1 MKLLHIADL
10 HFGKSLHECSLIEK
24 DQPYWKDKFLELV
37 SREKPDAVLIAGDVY
52 DRSTPSGE
60 AVKLLDEMITELS
73 EKDIKVF
80 MVSGNHDSGQKLSFG
95 SRLLEK
101 QNIYIS
107 GILSEELMHVTLYDE
122 YGPVTFWMMPYIFP
136 ALAASVLKDNT
147 IHDYDT
153 AVRRILE
160 KQDIDFSQRNVI
172 IAHQNVTVNGAEAE
186 RGGSETMVG
195 GVGAVDYSAFDGFT
209 YVALG
214 HIHAA
219 QPVGRNEVRYAGSP
233 LCYHF
238 SETKQNKKGP
248 VLIELG
254 DVNETPKIDVLLIE
268 PLHNMRE
275 ITCDFETIIRN
286 EMASDKRNE
295 YVRVVLTDGRSRPD
309 AAEQLRAVFA
319 SHGTVMLEIVN
330 EINFSGVSK
339 APSVTSS
346 SQKST
351 GEMFRDFFFERNGD
365 TAPDEKENEI
375 IDFLSHEVSSH
386 ISEEKCSEPSDDSV
400 EEFLKFIFSQ
410 EEK

>member
-1 MKLLHIADL
+1 
-10 HFGKSLHECSLIEK
+10 
-24 DQPYWKDKFLELV
+24 
-37 SREKPDAVLIAGDVY
+37 
-52 DRSTPSGE
+52 
-60 AVKLLDEMITELS
+60 MITELS
-73 EKDIKVF
+73 EKNIKVF

-107 GILSEELMHVTLYDE
+107 GILSEELLHVTLYDE

-195 GVGAVDYSAFDGFT
+195 GVGAVDYTAFDGFT
-209 YVALG
+209 YAALG

-238 SETKQNKKGP
+238 SETKQNRKGP

-254 DVNETPKIDVLLIE
+254 DVNEAPKTDVILIE

-275 ITCDFETIIRN
+275 ITGDFETIIKN
-286 EMASDKRNE
+286 EMESDKRNE
-295 YVRVVLTDGRSRPD
+295 YVRVVLTDGRLRPD

-346 SQKST
+346 QKST

-375 IDFLSHEVSSH
+375 IDFLSHEVSRH
-386 ISEEKCSEPSDDSV
+386 IGEEKCSDPSDDSV

>member
-10 HFGKSLHECSLIEK
+10 HFGKSLHECSLIEE

-73 EKDIKVF
+73 EKNIKVF

-160 KQDIDFSQRNVI
+160 KQNIDFSQRNVI

-195 GVGAVDYSAFDGFT
+195 GVGAVDYTAFDGFT
-209 YVALG
+209 YAALG

-238 SETKQNKKGP
+238 SETKQNRKGP

-254 DVNETPKIDVLLIE
+254 DVNEAPKTDVILIE

-275 ITCDFETIIRN
+275 ITCDFETIIKN
-286 EMASDKRNE
+286 EMESDKRNE
-295 YVRVVLTDGRSRPD
+295 YVRVVLTDGRLRPD

-375 IDFLSHEVSSH
+375 IDFLSHEVSRH
-386 ISEEKCSEPSDDSV
+386 IGEEKCSDPSDDSV

>member
-1 MKLLHIADL
+1 MRLLHIADL
-10 HFGKSLHECSLIEK
+10 HFGKSLHECSLIEE

-37 SREKPDAVLIAGDVY
+37 SRDKPDAVLIAGDVY

-73 EKDIKVF
+73 EKNIKVF

-195 GVGAVDYSAFDGFT
+195 GVGAVDYTAFDGFT
-209 YVALG
+209 YAALG

-219 QPVGRNEVRYAGSP
+219 QSVGRNEVRYAGSP

-238 SETKQNKKGP
+238 SETKQNRKGP

-254 DVNETPKIDVLLIE
+254 DVNEAPKTDVILIE

-275 ITCDFETIIRN
+275 ITGDFETIIKN
-286 EMASDKRNE
+286 EMESDKRNE
-295 YVRVVLTDGRSRPD
+295 YVRVVLTDGRLRPD

-346 SQKST
+346 QKST

-375 IDFLSHEVSSH
+375 IDFLSHEVSRH
-386 ISEEKCSEPSDDSV
+386 IGEEKCSDPSDDSV